1 MSNIIT
7 GYMTYAVTLSDLGLV
22 LTNVR
27 KVTEAQAKKE
37 FKRLLEDQIETITD
51 EIVLGRTQCPSDQ
64 SIYTLARGEVLR
76 RAVCAEQR
84 MENIEFNLSISCQ
97 CFAGKDDE
105 GNPCTYI
112 QMFCPNDIYTKLI
125 TKKVS
130 MLIPF
135 NMVRGTANSPD
146 PRQVN
151 RKAEKWNEIME
162 NYDGEP
168 VLGTKLFAY
177 EKMVPE
183 PGELKFRKPAERAA
197 DLAQEHTLDCLLG
210 MYATG
215 QQVQP
220 NKLMEYMML
229 ALNRLHNPGIQDYEK
244 QKRAELIRLLPE
256 IDLEMITTPGAVA
269 MKRSGNTAAGPDVN
283 TKPAAY
289 QEEVSETDEKISE
302 ETSGETGEEAN
313 AGDEAEDKK
322 AE

>member
-1 MSNIIT
+1 MSNVIT
-7 GYMTYAVTLSDLGLV
+7 GFLTYAVALSDLGLV
-22 LTNVR
+22 LTSVR
-27 KVTEAQAKKE
+27 KVIEVQAKKE

-51 EIVLGRTQCPSDQ
+51 EIVLGRTQCPPDQ

-84 MENIEFNLSISCQ
+84 MENIEYNLSISCQ
-97 CFAGKDDE
+97 CFAGKDEE

-112 QMFCPNDIYTKLI
+112 QIFCPNDIYTKLLA
-125 TKKVS
+125 KKVS

-135 NMVRGTANSPD
+135 NMVRETANNPD

-183 PGELKFRKPAERAA
+183 PKELKFRKPAERAA

-229 ALNRLHNPGIQDYEK
+229 ALNRLHNPGIQDYER
-244 QKRAELIRLLPE
+244 QKRAELVRLLPE
-256 IDLEMITTPGAVA
+256 IDLEMITTPGGVA
-269 MKRSGNTAAGPDVN
+269 MRRPVNVAAEQDNSTV
-283 TKPAAY
+283 PAAC
-289 QEEVSETDEKISE
+289 QEEASETGEEISE
-302 ETSGETGEEAN
+302 EISEETGEEASE
-313 AGDEAEDKK
+313 GDAAEDNK